1 MASKFYAV
9 KFGRTP
15 GVYKT
20 WKECEEQTKGFKGA
34 IFKSFATHGEAL
46 TFVTPVA
53 FNGLGINADQ
63 CVIYTDGSH
72 QRGKKYLGIGAY
84 CQYQGVEYKMSLQCD
99 DKMLSSYGITETACS
114 NPTAEFLAVAE
125 VLRELNRSPLP
136 FRSNITITFMNDYI
150 GPANWIAGN
159 WKANEIHIQ
168 NILKECRILIKNI
181 NVPVYFQHVKGHSGD
196 HGNDQADKLAS
207 DHEVHSNFSALFLK
221 LQ

>member
-20 WKECEEQTKGFKGA
+20 WSECEEQTKGFKGA

-46 TFVTPVA
+46 TFVSPGM
-53 FNGLGINADQ
+53 FNELSVKGDQ

-84 CQYQGVEYKMSLQCD
+84 CQYQGAEYKMSLQCD
-99 DKMLSSYGITETACS
+99 DKMLSSYGISESACS
-114 NPTAEFLAVAE
+114 NPTSEFLAVAE
-125 VLRELNRSPLP
+125 VLRELNRSTLP
-136 FRSNITITFMNDYI
+136 FRSDIMIIFMNDYI
-150 GPANWIAGN
+150 GPANWISGN
-159 WKANEIHIQ
+159 WKANESHIQ
-168 NILKECRILIKNI
+168 QILKECHILIKKI
-181 NVPVYFQHVKGHSGD
+181 NVPVQFQHVKGHSGNY
-196 HGNDQADKLAS
+196 GNDQADKLAS
-207 DHEVHSNFSALFLK
+207 DHDSHSNFSALILK